1 VEKMKKYILL
11 CFLCFCSSVL
21 SHAQLYLKGY
31 TGYALSTGNEKLT
44 STEII
49 NGMEYASSYQLK
61 YGQGV
66 NLGLSIGYTLT
77 KNVALEIT
85 GNTQLFSKY
94 KYSKPYQWDF
104 TSDQGGSYQWDTEG
118 FFGDLE
124 YSYTMFQV
132 SPQVVFKS
140 NPYKQWTFYLKGG
153 PDFVMVKYKE
163 TEQTASFDFPG
174 FIISDINSHIPSD
187 LTATKYSG
195 NIKAGIQCSLGAE
208 YKLSKTICV
217 FAELTTVNVKYTFK
231 RSQILRYEIDG
242 KDSLSALESTKSN
255 DLDSKAIFNHAG
267 LNLGVKY
274 NFR

>member
-1 VEKMKKYILL
+1 MKKYILL
-11 CFLCFCSSVL
+11 CFLCLCSSVL

-94 KYSKPYQWDF
+94 KYSKPYRWDF
-104 TSDQGGSYQWDTEG
+104 TSDPEGSYWWSTEG

-153 PDFVMVKYKE
+153 PDFVLVKYKE
-163 TEQTASFDFPG
+163 TEQTASFG
-174 FIISDINSHIPSD
+174 IISDINIPSY
-187 LTATKYSG
+187 LMATKYSG
-195 NIKAGIQCSLGAE
+195 NIKAGVQCSFGAE
-208 YKLSKTICV
+208 YKLSKAICV

-242 KDSLSALESTKSN
+242 KDLLPMLESTKSN
-255 DLDSKAIFNHAG
+255 DLDSKVGFNHVG
-267 LNLGVKY
+267 LNLGLKY